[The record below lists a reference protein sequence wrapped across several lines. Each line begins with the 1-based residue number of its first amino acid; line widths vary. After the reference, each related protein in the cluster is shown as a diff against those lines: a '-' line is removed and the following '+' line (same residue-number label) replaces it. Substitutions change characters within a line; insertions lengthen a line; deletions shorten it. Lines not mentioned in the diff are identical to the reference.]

1 MRPVLDNED
10 LNSVPPGYRG
20 VSEKFKAGG
29 EMTMRAAELAAVIIE
44 DPLYLD
50 KLLTRAQEGTL
61 PPAIEKMLWEYRF
74 GRPQEMSKMKANDSN
89 ANGLSE
95 LSLEELQEMATRNAE
110 EAQVLIQ
117 ARARKMGVSILQ
129 GGRTQ

>member
-1 MRPVLDNED
+1 MRPVADNED
-10 LNSVPPGYRG
+10 LMEVPPGYRAT
-20 VSEKFKAGG
+20 SEKFKLGG
-29 EMTMRAAELAAVIIE
+29 EMTVRAAELAAVIIE
-44 DPLYLD
+44 DPIYLD
-50 KLLTRAQEGTL
+50 KLLTRAKEGTL

-74 GRPQEMSKMKANDSN
+74 GRPQEMSKMKSKDAD
-89 ANGLSE
+89 ANGLQE

-117 ARARKMGVSILQ
+117 ARARKMGVSLLQ